1 MHRLSDTFTRMGEE
15 EDQKFAAAKKKESLE
30 SSVEVQ
36 GEKEVDLYQ
45 ESLVIEYVVL
55 IFFKV
60 LKIFTEKNI
69 FLFSLGIRINNF
81 ILSHYTKGFQ
91 FISRN

>member
-30 SSVEVQ
+30 SSVEVL
-36 GEKEVDLYQ
+36 GEKEADSYQ

-55 IFFKV
+55 IFLRV
-60 LKIFTEKNI
+60 SKIFTENI
-69 FLFSLGIRINNF
+69 YFFF
-81 ILSHYTKGFQ
+81 HY
-91 FISRN
+91 RDR